1 MPLPLTMN
9 WYRPWLPN
17 SEAANRKPVLS
28 THRLMQGGRVSKY
41 LTFSSLTVSP
51 SVTRVTL

>member
-1 MPLPLTMN
+1 
-9 WYRPWLPN
+9 
-17 SEAANRKPVLS
+17 
-28 THRLMQGGRVSKY
+28 MQGGRVSKY